1 MLYIRFPYFF
11 IKKFYLFLY
20 VLFYKIYNYNN
31 ILIYL
36 KENTGTNEF
45 FLFFVIIYFDIK
57 V

>member
-1 MLYIRFPYFF
+1 MLYIRFDFF